1 MRKYIEKAAVVAEIE
16 RRIES
21 AQKRIKNVES
31 IGDVNVVDELLVVHL
46 KKLLS
51 FVNALKVKKVYSEE
65 EVKGG

>member
-16 RRIES
+16 RRIEI
-21 AQKRIKNVES
+21 ARVRIKNLKS
-31 IGDVNVVDELLVVHL
+31 IGSDDFTDELLVVHL

-51 FVNALKVKKVYSEE
+51 FVNALEVKKVYSEE

>member
-16 RRIES
+16 RRIKS

-51 FVNALKVKKVYSEE
+51 FVNALEVKKVYSEE
-65 EVKGG
+65 EVKRG